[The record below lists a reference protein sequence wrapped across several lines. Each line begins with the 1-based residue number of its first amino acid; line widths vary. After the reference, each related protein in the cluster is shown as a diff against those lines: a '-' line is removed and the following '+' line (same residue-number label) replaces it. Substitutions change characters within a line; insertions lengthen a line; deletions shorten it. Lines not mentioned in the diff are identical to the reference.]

1 MLQVKT
7 GCELKLAAGSD
18 NVNLILIW
26 LHFHYF
32 QQKNVKVLFWRFAK
46 KTGAEALAKHVSLVY
61 HHRIC
66 L

>member
-46 KTGAEALAKHVSLVY
+46 KNW
-61 HHRIC
+61 R
-66 L
+66 

>member
-46 KTGAEALAKHVSLVY
+46 KTGSEALAKNVSLVY